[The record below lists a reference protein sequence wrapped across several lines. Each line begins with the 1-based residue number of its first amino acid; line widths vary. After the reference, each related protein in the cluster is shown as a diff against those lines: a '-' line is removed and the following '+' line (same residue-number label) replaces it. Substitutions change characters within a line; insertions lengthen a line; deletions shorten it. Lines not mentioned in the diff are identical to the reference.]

1 LGVNTISKK
10 DNQSLKRKIIEEMTV
25 EYSSTLEKN
34 FDLAKQFIRIT
45 RDGKV
50 DVLVKNKVSGQDRIL
65 LYLIGK
71 LYAKE
76 AGLTPSDSVNNKEL
90 MNELG
95 IPQGS
100 LLPWLMALRKKPG
113 IKQIKEGKQVAHYIP
128 INLVE
133 PVLKAIERK
142 LKRIG

>member
-1 LGVNTISKK
+1 MDDKNKGN
-10 DNQSLKRKIIEEMTV
+10 LKRRIMEEMTV
-25 EYSSTLEKN
+25 EYSGVLEKN

-45 RDGKV
+45 KDGMV
-50 DVLVKNKVSGQDRIL
+50 DILFKNKVTGQDRIL

-76 AGLTPSDSVNNKEL
+76 VGLASSDSVGNKEL

-95 IPQGS
+95 IPEGS

-113 IKQIKEGKQVAHYIP
+113 IKQTKEEKQVAHYMP

-133 PVLKAIERK
+133 SVLKAIERK
-142 LKRIG
+142 LKKTG

>member
-1 LGVNTISKK
+1 M
-10 DNQSLKRKIIEEMTV
+10 KRKIIEEMTV

>member
-1 LGVNTISKK
+1 MN
-10 DNQSLKRKIIEEMTV
+10 DNDKQNLKRRIMEEMTV
-25 EYSSTLEKN
+25 EYSGTLEKN

-50 DVLVKNKVSGQDRIL
+50 DILVKDKVRGQDRIL

-76 AGLTPSDSVNNKEL
+76 ASFVPTNNVGNKEL

-95 IPQGS
+95 IPEGS
-100 LLPWLMALRKKPG
+100 LLPWLMTLRKKPG
-113 IKQIKEGKQVAHYIP
+113 IKQIKEEKQVAHYMP
-128 INLVE
+128 VNLVE
-133 PVLKAIERK
+133 PILRSIQKKLRKAD
-142 LKRIG
+142 

>member
-1 LGVNTISKK
+1 MNKQNK
-10 DNQSLKRKIIEEMTV
+10 DDLKRRIVEEMTV
-25 EYSSTLEKN
+25 EYSGTLEKN
-34 FDLAKQFIRIT
+34 FDLAKQFMRIT
-45 RDGKV
+45 KDGKV
-50 DVLVKNKVSGQDRIL
+50 DVLVKDKVSGQDQIS

-76 AGLTPSDSVNNKEL
+76 AGFAPTDSAGNKEL

-95 IPQGS
+95 IPEGS

-113 IKQIKEGKQVAHYIP
+113 IKQIKEEKQVAHYIP

-133 PVLKAIERK
+133 PTLKIIEK
-142 LKRIG
+142 KSKK

>member
-1 LGVNTISKK
+1 MSGKN
-10 DNQSLKRKIIEEMTV
+10 NQNLKRKIMEEMTV

-45 RDGKV
+45 KDGRV
-50 DVLVKNKVSGQDRIL
+50 DILVKDKVSGQDRIL

-76 AGLTPSDSVNNKEL
+76 AGFASSECVGNKEF

-95 IPQGS
+95 IPEGS

-113 IKQIKEGKQVAHYIP
+113 IKQVKEERQVTHYIP

-133 PVLKAIERK
+133 LTLKAIDK
-142 LKRIG
+142 KMKK